1 MNNITN
7 LVFIDT
13 GVDNYQQLFDGVVAE
28 AQPFLINTAT
38 DGIEQIGKILRQY
51 PGPKTVEIISHGSPG
66 CLYLGN
72 SQLSLDTLKG
82 YEPQLQQWQ
91 LDNLV
96 LYGCNVA
103 AGDGGEEFIHKL
115 HRLTGAEIAAS
126 KSLTGAAVK
135 GGNWELEVRTAQ
147 TKPSLA
153 LQVEAMASYS
163 DTLNLQFEW
172 AKQIGGSSYDR
183 AYSITTDSSGN
194 VLVGGYFYGNIDI
207 DGDGNN
213 DFTSNGSYDG
223 YAAKF
228 DSNGNL
234 VWAKQIGGSSND
246 YAYSITTDSS
256 GNVLVGGS
264 FNFKIDIDGDRLAF
278 FNF

>member
-1 MNNITN
+1 MKLNTKSI
-7 LVFIDT
+7 VIIDAS
-13 GVDNYQQLFDGVVAE
+13 VENYQQLFNGVVPGVK
-28 AQPFLINTAT
+28 PFLLGGDT
-38 DGIEQIGKILRQY
+38 DGIQQIGDILQKH
-51 PGPKTVEIISHGSPG
+51 PETDTLHIISHGSPG

-82 YEPQLQQWQ
+82 YESQLQQWQ

-103 AGDGGEEFIHKL
+103 AGDGGEEFIDKL

-172 AKQIGGSSYDR
+172 AKQIGGSSDDR

-194 VLVGGYFYGNIDI
+194 VLVGGYFSGNIDI

-213 DFTSNGSYDG
+213 DFTSNGSADG
-223 YAAKF
+223 FVVKF
-228 DSNGNL
+228 SD
-234 VWAKQIGGSSND
+234 D
-246 YAYSITTDSS
+246 TYSPPTDLDLDNTTIDENVAPNSVVGTFSTTDPDS
-256 GNVLVGGS
+256 GDS
-264 FNFKIDIDGDRLAF
+264 FTYT
-278 FNF
+278 